1 MLKKREAGEEFGE
14 FFKTIF
20 GEIEGEKETMSM
32 GNVIEY
38 IYTFFV
44 IANETTP
51 RILAATVK
59 LISENPKV
67 KQELQREHAII
78 FGNKS
83 ENESGLTWEDYKSMT
98 FTNMVSM
105 CTKINICDIEYLRFT
120 IFNW

>member
-1 MLKKREAGEEFGE
+1 MKKLLKEEVLKKREAGEEFGE
-14 FFKTIF
+14 FFKIIF
-20 GEIEGEKETMSM
+20 GEKEEEKETMSM
-32 GNVIEY
+32 ENVIEY

-67 KQELQREHAII
+67 MQELQREHAII

-83 ENESGLTWEDYKSMT
+83 ENEAGLTWEDYKSMT

-105 CTKINICDIEYLRFT
+105 CQNHV
-120 IFNW
+120 